1 MAENGGNHKE
11 VPLKRIVLSNI
22 YSIEASIDV
31 LAEKGLVTKEEVL
44 KRIEKVVEG
53 RVQKGL
59 VPYCASFSLM
69 AVMCSRCS
77 RSACSS
83 ISNAVLASMSSQ
95 YSPNST

>member
-1 MAENGGNHKE
+1 MAENENGGNREE
-11 VPLKRIVLSNI
+11 VPLERIVLS
-22 YSIEASIDV
+22 
-31 LAEKGLVTKEEVL
+31 EKGLVKKEEVL

-69 AVMCSRCS
+69 AVKCSRCS

-95 YSPNST
+95 YSPNSM